1 MQSHRNKQHAPHTL
15 SHEPSVRAGH
25 RKADAHRRAESS
37 VSLRAGFEPARKIHK
52 VAGYSEHRAGA
63 DHAAF
68 EAVFMRRVGRAG
80 HHAAERSLRP
90 IDGPAAS
97 ERRVEQHQDRRRRPT
112 CLPLKE

>member
-1 MQSHRNKQHAPHTL
+1 MRHTL

-80 HHAAERSLRP
+80 HHATERSRE
-90 IDGPAAS
+90 DGRRA

-112 CLPLKE
+112 CLPLME